1 MTLAQKLISQGINN
15 FVAKTNAKENL
26 DESTRAKDA
35 AKITINVEI

>member
-1 MTLAQKLISQGINN
+1 LD
-15 FVAKTNAKENL
+15 AKENL